1 MIESKQKVLIVE
13 GNIGAG
19 KSTFLKMLDTYL
31 DVQVVYEP
39 DKKWQNVADGE
50 SLLDKFYTDTKRW
63 AYTFQTYA
71 FVTRVVEQKMSA
83 EKNPTTPQVIERSV
97 YADRYCFAQNCYEM
111 GLMSALEWKLYQ
123 EWFSWLVDN
132 YTVKPTGFIYLRAEP
147 EICYERIA
155 KRSRAAEKGV
165 SFDYIKMLHQKHEE
179 WLIDRK
185 NLSPVLHDIPVLTLP
200 CDTEFEN
207 NPAEQEKHVAQIK
220 KFFDIQTRMSIPKD
234 NLNSLTL

>member
-83 EKNPTTPQVIERSV
+83 EKNPTTAQVIERSV

-111 GLMSALEWKLYQ
+111 GLMSSLEWKLYQ

-165 SFDYIKMLHQKHEE
+165 AFDYIKMLHQKHEE

-185 NLSPVLHDIPVLTLP
+185 NLSPALQDIPVLTLP

-207 NPAEQEKHVAQIK
+207 NPEEQEKHVEQIK
-220 KFFDIQTRMSIPKD
+220 KFFDIQSRMSIRKD
-234 NLNSLTL
+234 SINSLTL